1 MSYIKVKQHNNLVRD
16 SRTKAILNT
25 DMVALIKARKEKQI
39 SVTLSSLT
47 QEVDI
52 IKDEFKEIKTLL
64 KQIVGKKK

>member
-1 MSYIKVKQHNNLVRD
+1 
-16 SRTKAILNT
+16 
-25 DMVALIKARKEKQI
+25 MVALIKARKEKQI

>member
-16 SRTKAILNT
+16 TRTKAILNT
-25 DMVALIKARKEKQI
+25 DMVALLKSRKEKQM
-39 SVTLSSLT
+39 SVTLSSLA

>member
-1 MSYIKVKQHNNLVRD
+1 VSYIKVKQHNNLVRD
-16 SRTKAILNT
+16 TRTKAILNT
-25 DMVALIKARKEKQI
+25 DMVALLKSRKEKQM
-39 SVTLSSLT
+39 SVTLSSLA

>member
-16 SRTKAILNT
+16 TRTKAILNT

-64 KQIVGKKK
+64 KQIVKN

>member
-1 MSYIKVKQHNNLVRD
+1 VSYIKVKQHNNLVRD
-16 SRTKAILNT
+16 TRTKAILNT

>member
-16 SRTKAILNT
+16 TRTKAILNT